1 MDDRLWIDKC
11 NGFIFP
17 PIGTN
22 DWKEANVIKSHCVV
36 QKLVPTKLCKAG
48 TPDKS
53 GKEVHFQDLSN
64 VRKLEIVHLMDE
76 GACFKDNSEKDM
88 RSTCF

>member
-1 MDDRLWIDKC
+1 MAL
-11 NGFIFP
+11 FSHP
-17 PIGTN
+17 PALMIE
-22 DWKEANVIKSHCVV
+22 KKPMSSLIPSSYCVV

-48 TPDKS
+48 TPYES

-64 VRKLEIVHLMDE
+64 VRKLEIVDLME
-76 GACFKDNSEKDM
+76 ESACFKDNSEKDI